1 MIRLFKRKSEV
12 EKLEIQYRKLLE
24 ESFTLSKINRIA
36 SDEKQAEAEEV
47 LKRIDH
53 LNGVV

>member
-53 LNGVV
+53 LNGVE